1 MFDVFF
7 RIKLQQGLR
16 SHMQVVSDS
25 EALKATPS
33 SLQPKLPSFIL
44 VKSAIEVAAGRELFS
59 FLWHPF
65 LLLMAVLSV
74 PLPHSSDQGD
84 RGIGDR
90 GIGGHRQCPR
100 RRAGVSLSGFR
111 YADSFLTPRI

>member
-1 MFDVFF
+1 
-7 RIKLQQGLR
+7 
-16 SHMQVVSDS
+16 MQVVSDS

-59 FLWHPF
+59 FLWHTF

-74 PLPHSSDQGD
+74 PLPHSSDQGIEALGTEALED
-84 RGIGDR
+84 KDSVL
-90 GIGGHRQCPR
+90 GGGQGSP
-100 RRAGVSLSGFR
+100 
-111 YADSFLTPRI
+111 

>member
-1 MFDVFF
+1 
-7 RIKLQQGLR
+7 
-16 SHMQVVSDS
+16 MQVVSDS

-84 RGIGDR
+84 RGIG
-90 GIGGHRQCPR
+90 GQRQCPR